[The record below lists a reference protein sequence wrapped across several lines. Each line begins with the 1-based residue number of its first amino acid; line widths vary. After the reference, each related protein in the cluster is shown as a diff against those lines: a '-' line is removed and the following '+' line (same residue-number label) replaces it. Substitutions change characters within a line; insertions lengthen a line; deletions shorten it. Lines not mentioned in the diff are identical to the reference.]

1 MSEQKLYYLVSESGC
16 VYCVD
21 GGFHKDESFGKYKA
35 YKRVKAA
42 LAAAEVWGKYMRQK
56 VRVMDNEGNEVEA

>member
-1 MSEQKLYYLVSESGC
+1 MSDKLYYLVSEEGC

-21 GGFHKDESFGKYKA
+21 GGFHKDESFGRYKA

-42 LAAAEVWGKYMRQK
+42 LAKAEVFGRYMRRK
-56 VRVMDNEGNEVEA
+56 VRVFDQDGNEVSI

>member
-1 MSEQKLYYLVSESGC
+1 MDEKLYYLVSKDGC

-21 GGFHKDESFGKYKA
+21 GGFHKDESFGKYKT

-42 LAAAEVWGKYMRQK
+42 LAAADVWGKYMRQK
-56 VRVMDNEGNEVEA
+56 VRVVDNEGNEVQA